1 MRPIDRLGTDLRI
14 DMCISEEGLTRRQ
27 YFSLMG
33 AALLLSR
40 FRPRAEQLIDVG
52 GGLKIHPRSEWG
64 ADLPPKGVLQPE
76 ENVKFLLVHHT
87 AGTTNYAPNAVAQ
100 LIRNTYTFHTGSE
113 KGWNDVCYN
122 FFIDRYGGVWEGR
135 EGSLQGPVMADAT
148 GGSQGFA
155 QLVCLLG
162 NFQENTPTPEMISA
176 LERLLGWLAQRYEI
190 DPTPGSTVSFI
201 SRGSN
206 KWPSGSEVVARTIS
220 GHRDMS
226 LTACPGDFVY
236 PLLAS
241 SVPTNVTNLA
251 APLSNSTVST
261 PSTIEPSVDSTTS
274 STSQPTIESTS
285 PPSESSTSVASPT
298 TSISPTDPETAD
310 TDSGFMT
317 AAKIVA
323 ISAAAVGTVATGA
336 SIIHREKN
344 PQP

>member
-1 MRPIDRLGTDLRI
+1 MWPIDRPGTGLWV
-14 DMCISEEGLTRRQ
+14 DMCISEGGLTRRQ

-33 AALLLSR
+33 AALLFSR

-52 GGLKIHPRSEWG
+52 GGLKIHSRSDWG
-64 ADLPPKGVLQPE
+64 ADLPPKGVLPPE

-87 AGTTNYAPNAVAQ
+87 AGTTNYSPNAVAQ
-100 LIRNTYTFHTGSE
+100 VIRNTYTFHTGSE

-122 FFIDRYGGVWEGR
+122 FFVDRYGGVWEGR
-135 EGSLQGPVMADAT
+135 QGSLQGPVMADAT

-162 NFQENTPTPEMISA
+162 NFQENSPTPEMISA
-176 LERLLGWLAQRYEI
+176 LEKLLAWLAWRYEI

-241 SVPTNVTNLA
+241 SVPMNVTNLFTSI
-251 APLSNSTVST
+251 SNSIT
-261 PSTIEPSVDSTTS
+261 PTTLEPTVDSTTS
-274 STSQPTIESTS
+274 SSPQPPIESTGQ
-285 PPSESSTSVASPT
+285 PIESSTSVAPPT
-298 TSISPTDPETAD
+298 TSMSPKNPERTDAN
-310 TDSGFMT
+310 SGLVA
-317 AAKIVA
+317 AAKVVA
-323 ISAAAVGTVATGA
+323 ISAAVIGTIATGA
-336 SIIHREKN
+336 SIIHRDKDS
-344 PQP
+344 QP